1 MNWVSK
7 LSGAIFAL
15 MLISFVVPDAQAGDG
30 LFSRL
35 RSRICR
41 AKCAPAPTCATAC
54 TSPCATACASPC
66 QTACTSSCQTAC
78 NYQYF
83 TFECT
88 CEKLRNN
95 YELEYKYCMCVA
107 ASQRSRCSGRCNSCG
122 VHQAMATDPPYVC
135 PIYECPTP
143 EICREAREMCL
154 QKAALRKSATDPTE
168 DECDECY
175 RLCIDAVCG
184 L

>member
-41 AKCAPAPTCATAC
+41 AKCPPTPTCVRAC
-54 TSPCATACASPC
+54 TSPCATACNDYYGRFA
-66 QTACTSSCQTAC
+66 
-78 NYQYF
+78 
-83 TFECT
+83 CT
-88 CEKLRNN
+88 CEKLRVKYPND
-95 YELEYKYCMCVA
+95 YKDCMCYA
-107 ASQRSRCSGRCNSCG
+107 ASQRSRCIGRCNSCG
-122 VHQAMATDPPYVC
+122 VHQAITTDPPYVC

-154 QKAALRKSATDPTE
+154 QKAALRRSGTDPTE